1 MKSLIILV
9 KMQLKEK
16 MNLKNFEFSGASLFR
31 TLVAVFGAI
40 FKFAL
45 VTVLC
50 GVFIFAA
57 QYLNIFGVTQ
67 TVPTSVISLIFL
79 IMLALSVISCT
90 IGLTKAMYFSR
101 DNAVLLTLPCKPVQ
115 VFLSKLII
123 FFIYELKRNLS
134 FIVPLFI
141 AYFFTHSYKA
151 IFYPWMLF
159 CIIFVSLFTVSL
171 GALLSIPTMW
181 IISFFRQYKYIQYTT
196 LVLLVGSIA
205 AAVMFAISLIPAD
218 IDLLANWGIAKQS
231 IKLFFNEFTVKAGI
245 LYNLSLVILG
255 ETNEFIFIVSLPLLP
270 TLLRFL
276 LLVGI
281 TAALLASAM
290 LIVMP
295 QFYKMASKPFEYLK
309 RETKPKKNRRYSRR
323 VTAVLN
329 EFRIAFKSPDRIYS
343 NVGTLLS
350 VPILIFL
357 LNKIFLA
364 MNTKAFGDQMVIAFN
379 ILIMLLVVLNMN
391 CYASS
396 IFSKDGRS
404 SYLIKTQPSKP
415 MIFLLSKL
423 LPNTIFV
430 CLSLLATFVVI
441 ANTLSLGVWSS
452 LVLVCAIA
460 FIYLAHMLYCAELD
474 IMNPQYEI
482 YATIGN
488 DDNNPNETK
497 ATVSAFVIS
506 FIVAIVMLLL
516 IVENAEITT
525 YLKLLGVSLALL
537 CYRTYLF
544 FQNVKLYYKEK

>member
-1 MKSLIILV
+1 
-9 KMQLKEK
+9 
-16 MNLKNFEFSGASLFR
+16 
-31 TLVAVFGAI
+31 
-40 FKFAL
+40 
-45 VTVLC
+45 
-50 GVFIFAA
+50 
-57 QYLNIFGVTQ
+57 
-67 TVPTSVISLIFL
+67 
-79 IMLALSVISCT
+79 
-90 IGLTKAMYFSR
+90 
-101 DNAVLLTLPCKPVQ
+101 
-115 VFLSKLII
+115 
-123 FFIYELKRNLS
+123 
-134 FIVPLFI
+134 
-141 AYFFTHSYKA
+141 
-151 IFYPWMLF
+151 
-159 CIIFVSLFTVSL
+159 
-171 GALLSIPTMW
+171 MW

-196 LVLLVGSIA
+196 LVLLVGSV
-205 AAVMFAISLIPAD
+205 AVALIFAISLIPAD
-218 IDLLANWGIAKQS
+218 IDLLANWGIAKQN
-231 IKLFFNEFTVKAGI
+231 IKLFFNEFTIRANI
-245 LYNLSLVILG
+245 LYSITLVILG
-255 ETNEFIFIVSLPLLP
+255 ETNPYLFIISFPLVP

-276 LLVGI
+276 MLVVI
-281 TAALLASAM
+281 TGALLAAAM

-329 EFRIAFKSPDRIYS
+329 EFRVAFKSPDRIYA

-423 LPNTIFV
+423 LPNTVFV

-441 ANTLSLGVWSS
+441 ANTLSLGVWSA
-452 LVLVCAIA
+452 LVLVCSIG
-460 FIYLAHMLYCAELD
+460 FIYLTHMLYCAELD

-497 ATVSAFVIS
+497 ATVSAFLIS
-506 FIVAIVMLLL
+506 FIVAVLMLLL
-516 IVENAEITT
+516 IVENAGITT
-525 YLKLLGVSLALL
+525 YLKLLGISLALL
-537 CYRTYLF
+537 IYRTYLF

>member
-1 MKSLIILV
+1 MKNLLILV

-16 MNLKNFEFSGASLFR
+16 LNFKRPELNGTTLFHI
-31 TLVAVFGAI
+31 LVSIVGAI
-40 FKFAL
+40 LKFAL
-45 VTVLC
+45 VTALC

-57 QYLNIFGVTQ
+57 QYFNIFGVTK

-79 IMLALSVISCT
+79 IMLFLSVASCT
-90 IGLTKAMYFSR
+90 VGLTKAMYFSR

-123 FFIYELKRNLS
+123 FFIFELKRNMS
-134 FIVPLFI
+134 FLVPLLI
-141 AYFFTHSYKA
+141 AYFFTHSFKA
-151 IFYPWMLF
+151 VFYPWMLF
-159 CIIFVSLFTVSL
+159 CIIFVSMFTVAL

-181 IISFFRQYKYIQYTT
+181 ITSFFRQHKYVQYTV
-196 LVLLVGSIA
+196 LVLLVGSVA
-205 AAVMFAISLIPAD
+205 AALVFAISLIPDD
-218 IDLLANWGIAKQS
+218 IDLKTNWGIAKQS
-231 IKLFFNEFTVKAGI
+231 IKLFFNDFTVKAAP
-245 LYNLSLVILG
+245 LYNVTLLFLG
-255 ETNEFIFIVSLPLLP
+255 ETNEFLFIVTLPFVP
-270 TLLRFL
+270 TLVRFL
-276 LLVGI
+276 MLLAV
-281 TAALLASAM
+281 TAALLTAAM

-295 QFYKMASKPFEYLK
+295 KFYSMASKPFEYLK
-309 RETKPKKNRRYSRR
+309 KETKPKQNKRHSRR

-350 VPILIFL
+350 VPILVFL

-364 MNTKAFGDQMVIAFN
+364 MNTKDFGDQMVIAFN
-379 ILIMLLVVLNMN
+379 ILITLLVVLNLN

-423 LPNTIFV
+423 LPNTMFV

-441 ANTLSLGVWSS
+441 ANTLTLGVWSS
-452 LVLVCAIA
+452 LVLIAAIG

-488 DDNNPNETK
+488 DDNNPNEMR
-497 ATVSAFVIS
+497 ATLTAFLIS
-506 FIVAIVMLLL
+506 FIVAVLMLLL
-516 IVENAEITT
+516 IVENASITT
-525 YLKLLGVSLALL
+525 YLKLLGISLAVL